1 MFSGNPGYTAGS
13 NGRPSGT
20 YAWID
25 FSGSDV
31 GAVLNA
37 PPVDIS
43 ALTTPEL
50 SFDYFSDQ
58 GTFTV
63 TPANILYIEADN
75 GSAWVIVDS
84 IQDATTPGWNAYT
97 YDITG
102 YDVSGIVLS
111 LIHI

>member
-1 MFSGNPGYTAGS
+1 MDRFLWT
-13 NGRPSGT
+13 
-20 YAWID
+20 
-25 FSGSDV
+25 DV

-58 GTFTV
+58 GTYTV

-75 GSAWVIVDS
+75 GSSWVTIDS

-102 YDVSGIVLS
+102 YDVSGIVTLRFRAES
-111 LIHI
+111 GGAGSDFTTIYY

>member
-1 MFSGNPGYTAGS
+1 MDRFLWV
-13 NGRPSGT
+13 RC
-20 YAWID
+20 WILL
-25 FSGSDV
+25 V
-31 GAVLNA
+31 NA

-58 GTFTV
+58 GTSQLHFLYG
-63 TPANILYIEADN
+63 LYIEADN
-75 GSAWVIVDS
+75 GSSWVIIDS

-102 YDVSGIVLS
+102 YDNCQV
-111 LIHI
+111 